1 MGDSSGHKSFTP
13 ANPTC
18 SIATGGNP
26 YLPRLAVVKA
36 ITSENPAVRTLEL
49 VLADEIDNAHF
60 TYLPGQFLMLSLPHC
75 GEAPFTFSSS
85 PTRQG
90 SFTLSIR
97 RAGVLTAAVHALR
110 PGDTVGVRGPYGR
123 PFPVQEL
130 AGRDLLFV
138 AGGIGMAPLRS
149 ILEYCLADRG
159 RYGDIAVLYGC
170 RQPSELCFLPD
181 LQRWQEEKIIRL
193 LLTVDQ
199 GEPAWQG
206 RVGLVTGLLDE
217 IEIIPP
223 RHKALVCGPGVMI
236 RFVIARLLELG
247 LAAED
252 IITTL
257 ERQMKCGIGLC
268 GHCHHQGR
276 LVCADGPVFSA
287 RELPGLEGL

>member
-1 MGDSSGHKSFTP
+1 MSNGAGHKPFTP

-26 YLPRLAVVKA
+26 YLPRPALIKA
-36 ITSENPAVRTLEL
+36 IVEENPLVRTLEL
-49 VLADEIDNAHF
+49 TLGDEIDNAHF

-85 PTRQG
+85 PTRAG
-90 SFTLSIR
+90 SFSLSVR
-97 RAGVLTAAVHALR
+97 RAGVLTAAVHALQ

-123 PFPVQEL
+123 PFPVADL

-149 ILEYCLADRG
+149 ILEWCLAHRPQ
-159 RYGDIAVLYGC
+159 YGAITVLYGS
-170 RQPSELCFLPD
+170 RQPGEFCFLPD
-181 LQRWQEEKIIRL
+181 LEQWQQTRDIRL

-199 GEPAWQG
+199 GDPAWQG
-206 RVGLVTGLLDE
+206 RVGLVTGLLEGLE
-217 IEIIPP
+217 IKPD
-223 RHKALVCGPGVMI
+223 RLKALVCGPGIMI

-247 LAAED
+247 MAGSD

-257 ERQMKCGIGLC
+257 ERQMKCGIGVC
-268 GHCHHQGR
+268 GHCHFEDK
-276 LVCADGPVFSA
+276 LVCADGPVFLGS
-287 RELPGLEGL
+287 ELPPLEKL